1 MTRPRH
7 APSSF
12 APPTRTAQKFAY
24 NFSVRRYIE
33 VIEELPEVADM
44 DEDDLRREAGPTMLV
59 ELS

>member
-1 MTRPRH
+1 
-7 APSSF
+7 
-12 APPTRTAQKFAY
+12 
-24 NFSVRRYIE
+24 VRRYIE